1 MIICNAEQ
9 GTPEWHFDR
18 AGAIT
23 ASMFRIARSKTGG
36 LTDQQK
42 VYVDALGK
50 GHSPDEAKALA
61 GYKAAP
67 KAEAVERA
75 LAGEKVGE
83 FSDAAKNY
91 AFALAAER
99 IAGKPLGDRFETW
112 QMKRGHDLEPLA
124 REAIE
129 NRLGVVINTCSLV
142 KTDDHKFGAS
152 ADGFVGGKT
161 GVEIK
166 CLIGADSLRTVII
179 DNDIEFYKDQ
189 IQGGMWITGRTH
201 WIYAMFCPDLA
212 PANADLY
219 WRVIK
224 RDDDY
229 INALE
234 ADLIEFDGLV
244 ESYRA
249 AILAAQVNDPNESFL
264 DEIFAG

>member
-1 MIICNAEQ
+1 MIICTEPQ
-9 GTPEWHFDR
+9 GTPGWHADR

-36 LTDQQK
+36 LTEQQGI
-42 VYVDALGK
+42 YVKAILTGK
-50 GHSPDEAKALA
+50 SKDEAKEIA
-61 GYKAAP
+61 GYKAIP
-67 KAEAVERA
+67 KAEAVEQA
-75 LAGEKVGE
+75 IAGLKVGD

-91 AFALAAER
+91 AFGLAAER
-99 IAGKPLGDRFETW
+99 IAGKPLGDKFETW

-129 NRLGVVINTCSLV
+129 NRLGVVIESCSLV

-152 ADGFVGGKT
+152 ADGFIGKKS

-166 CLIGADSLRTVII
+166 CLIGAEPLRTVII
-179 DNDIEFYKDQ
+179 DNDIAFYKDQ